1 VTVDLEKV
9 SGGAESMTL
18 PAWRIL
24 VVDDNEDV
32 CRTASLS
39 LTELGV
45 KPSSCRSGEEAVEL
59 VAEAKRRGEDFFAV
73 LIDYRLEGMNG
84 IQTAIRIREVV
95 GDEVPIRIIS
105 AYDWSDIEEEA
116 AGALINGF
124 IPKPLFKSTLY
135 YELRK
140 YADNPEETDLTASPQ
155 KQEGISGM
163 RILLAED
170 NDLNAEIAMMILEE
184 SGCVVNR
191 APDGR
196 AAASMFENSAIGDYD
211 AILMDLRMPNMDGI
225 EATRAIRAM
234 DRSDASSIP
243 IIAMTADAF
252 AEDARKC
259 MEAGMNAHLAKPIDV
274 DQLTRTLVRLV
285 RGL

>member
-1 VTVDLEKV
+1 
-9 SGGAESMTL
+9 
-18 PAWRIL
+18 
-24 VVDDNEDV
+24 
-32 CRTASLS
+32 
-39 LTELGV
+39 
-45 KPSSCRSGEEAVEL
+45 VEL

-184 SGCVVNR
+184 SGCVVNH

>member
-1 VTVDLEKV
+1 
-9 SGGAESMTL
+9 
-18 PAWRIL
+18 
-24 VVDDNEDV
+24 
-32 CRTASLS
+32 
-39 LTELGV
+39 
-45 KPSSCRSGEEAVEL
+45 
-59 VAEAKRRGEDFFAV
+59 
-73 LIDYRLEGMNG
+73 
-84 IQTAIRIREVV
+84 
-95 GDEVPIRIIS
+95 
-105 AYDWSDIEEEA
+105 
-116 AGALINGF
+116 
-124 IPKPLFKSTLY
+124 
-135 YELRK
+135 
-140 YADNPEETDLTASPQ
+140 
-155 KQEGISGM
+155 M

-184 SGCVVNR
+184 SGCVVDR

-285 RGL
+285 RGN